1 MKTLT
6 SLIFLTM
13 VINTGCTQTSTYS
26 KFINSFPEV
35 NRSTILRLGVVV
47 GTGPKMTKEEAMAF
61 VYDNDSTKL
70 YCKQKIFNMET
81 EKVEGISTE
90 LYLPQKCLQIKTN
103 KFILMGYSAFEC
115 QDPNKLLKQFL
126 TLNIIHASNF
136 QVTDSLLAYTG
147 NDYGSEIT
155 GLINPQNNK
164 IFILKQMGQRT
175 QNKQAFIYKINDALK
190 FEIEKQQS
198 NIENMTDDLEKDI
211 KLLGWQEAFLN

>member
-1 MKTLT
+1 
-6 SLIFLTM
+6 M
-13 VINTGCTQTSTYS
+13 VINTGCTQTSSYA

-47 GTGPKMTKEEAMAF
+47 GTGPKMTKEEAMKF
-61 VYDNDSTKL
+61 VYHNDSTKL

-90 LYLPQKCLQIKTN
+90 LYLPQKCLQIKTS
-103 KFILMGYSAFEC
+103 KFILMGYSTFEC

-126 TLNIIHASNF
+126 ALNIINASNY
-136 QVTDSLLAYTG
+136 QVTDSLLVYTG
-147 NDYGSEIT
+147 NDYGWEIT

-164 IFILKQMGQRT
+164 IFILKETGKRT
-175 QNKQAFIYKINDALK
+175 SNAQAFIYRINDAFQ

-198 NIENMTDDLEKDI
+198 NIEGMSDDLEKNV
-211 KLLGWQEAFLN
+211 KLLGWEQAFLN